1 MTKNRMLNAALKYAE
16 IGWYVIPLHEP
27 LFDAVDSH
35 GKTARCTCEEWRRYT
50 GSRHTPP
57 DPNYE
62 CKHPGKHPRPGNWEN
77 RATLDEGQLR
87 RWWRAWPSANIGI
100 AAGPSGL
107 VAIDIDTYKEAA
119 GPLAA
124 ADAETVTN
132 LTGGGGQHL
141 IYAHPE
147 DGPKI
152 NNSDSSLPEWVNIRA
167 HGGQFVAPPSLHPSG
182 NRYEWE
188 ADYSPLQHAVAP
200 LPIPLRTLLQPGRGK
215 GKRAAAVSEK
225 IAAGKRNNTLT
236 SIAGSMRRRGVTEE
250 AIQAALLVTNEAQC
264 EPPLPVSEVEA
275 IAKSVAKYSPAP
287 ASTTP
292 QPRPPAAAPPPDP
305 DGPPDMD
312 EGPPPPA
319 RYSTWADTA
328 ALLGPITWA
337 WPGWLPNGMLTIL
350 ASEPG
355 DGKSALALRV
365 VATMIGDTGE
375 WPDSTPYYGKPGR
388 VVWAESEAGHAIN
401 LERAKGWG
409 LDTTRIIQPG
419 LPLEDFRLDD
429 APKMD
434 ALRELAYLPDVRAI
448 VIDSLRGAN
457 SRNENDSDV
466 IGLVMALGQL
476 ARDTNKPIL
485 LTHHL
490 RKRGLLD
497 GPGGPNLDRLRGSS
511 AITQPAR
518 VVWVID
524 TPDPQDKETR
534 RLAQA
539 KNNLGRF
546 PAPLGMTI
554 SAAGV
559 QFVDAPDAPRPISQ
573 QDAAVNF
580 LLALLKDEALPS
592 AEVLDHARLAG
603 HSERT
608 VKRAKDKLGVVSL
621 KRTTGWYWGLPPRG
635 GN

>member
-1 MTKNRMLNAALKYAE
+1 MTENRMLKAALKYAE
-16 IGWYVIPLHEP
+16 IGWHVIPLHEP
-27 LFDAVDSH
+27 LFDAADSH
-35 GKTARCTCEEWRRYT
+35 GKPTRCTCEEWRRYA
-50 GSRHTPP
+50 GSRYTPADP
-57 DPNYE
+57 DYE
-62 CKHPGKHPRPGNWEN
+62 CDKAGKHPRHGNWET
-77 RATLDEGQLR
+77 RATCDAGQIR
-87 RWWRAWPSANIGI
+87 KWWRAWPNANIGI
-100 AAGPSGL
+100 ACGPTGL
-107 VAIDIDTYKEAA
+107 VAIDIDSYKEAA
-119 GPLAA
+119 AAGAALDA
-124 ADAETVTN
+124 ADSETVTN

-141 IYAHPE
+141 IYLHPE
-147 DGPKI
+147 DGPQI
-152 NNSDSSLPEWVNIRA
+152 GNADGNLPDWVNVRGW
-167 HGGQFVAPPSLHPSG
+167 GGQFVAPPSVHSSG

-188 ADYSPLQHAVAP
+188 TGYSPLDHAVAP
-200 LPIPLRTLLQPGRGK
+200 LPEGLRALLQPTKGK

-225 IAAGKRNNTLT
+225 IAAGKRNQTLA
-236 SIAGSMRRRGVTEE
+236 SLAGTMRRRGMTEG
-250 AIQAALLVTNEAQC
+250 AIQAALLVANDEQC
-264 EPPLPVSEVEA
+264 DPPLPEGEIEA
-275 IAKSVAKYSPAP
+275 IAKSVAKYAP
-287 ASTTP
+287 TA
-292 QPRPPAAAPPPDP
+292 PAAAVPALPPPDDATAP
-305 DGPPDMD
+305 DAPH
-312 EGPPPPA
+312 EPA

-328 ALLGPITWA
+328 ALLGPITWS
-337 WPGWLPNGMLTIL
+337 WPRWLPNGMLTIL

-365 VATMIGDTGE
+365 VATMIGHSEE
-375 WPDSTPYYGKPGR
+375 WPDGAPFEGEPGR

-434 ALRELAYLPDVRAI
+434 ALRELAYLPDVRAV

-466 IGLVMALGQL
+466 IALVMALGQL
-476 ARDTNKPIL
+476 ARDTNKPII

-497 GPGGPNLDRLRGSS
+497 GPGGPSLDRLRGSS

-546 PAPLGMTI
+546 PEALGMTI
-554 SAAGV
+554 STAGV
-559 QFVDAPDAPRPISQ
+559 QFVDAPEAPHPVSQ

-580 LLALLKDEALPS
+580 LLALLKDEAMPS
-592 AEVLDHARLAG
+592 VDVLEHARLAG
-603 HSERT
+603 HSDRT
-608 VKRAKDKLGVVSL
+608 VKRAKDKLGIVSL
-621 KRTTGWYWGLPPRG
+621 KRTTGWYWGLPAKD
-635 GN
+635 N